1 MISTVIFDMDGVIID
16 SEPIHTKIEQQ
27 LFRELNLNV
36 SEEEH
41 STLVGTSDKNFWQHI
56 HNRYHLAEPVEEL
69 MTRKNDRYIRYIE
82 ENPDIQPMPGVVE
95 FIKKLYKDGFDL
107 ILASSA
113 MMKNI
118 EIVLAKFALSKYFR
132 DKVSGA
138 TLKHSKPHPEI
149 FQIASQRAGTEP
161 EKCLVI
167 EDSKN
172 GVQAAKAA
180 EMKCIGFNSG
190 NQDLSAADIVI
201 HRFSEV
207 TVRQIRSM

>member
-16 SEPIHTKIEQQ
+16 SEPIHTKIEQE
-27 LFRELNLNV
+27 LFRELKLDI
-36 SEEEH
+36 SEQEH
-41 STLVGTSDKNFWQHI
+41 NTLVGTSDKNFWQHI
-56 HNRYHLAEPVEEL
+56 HSRYHLSEPVEVL
-69 MTRKNDRYIRYIE
+69 MIRKNNLYIRHIAQ
-82 ENPDIQPMPGVVE
+82 NPEIQPMPGVTA
-95 FIKKLYKDGFDL
+95 FIKELHEKGFQL

-118 EIVLAKFALSKYFR
+118 DIVLAKFALSKYFK

-138 TLKHSKPHPEI
+138 TLKYSKPHPEI
-149 FQIASQRAGTEP
+149 FHIASQRAGARP

-180 EMKCIGFNSG
+180 GMKCIGFNSG

-201 HRFSEV
+201 HRFSEL
-207 TVRQIRSM
+207 TVWKIRDM